1 MKKAEDILND
11 YKMVD
16 IQEDDI
22 LETIL
27 QSKKI
32 LRQAPIQKHDTS
44 TIRQMKLIMHYHFP
58 KLFILQA
65 LLTII
70 ILSMSLSVLSRDY
83 GKLYLILIIGS
94 VLFSMISTVEIIRNR
109 MNDMWETER
118 VCTIRIEKIIAY
130 KLFVLSMTTFISIC
144 FIAMILSITHQ
155 DISLFKIFATSL
167 LPYMIITTCIIQL
180 KDHLETIQGILIV
193 YVGMTMFF
201 VIIYLNQYFI
211 FYQSQSIFIFSF
223 IICMLLNI
231 WKLKPK
237 ES

>member
-1 MKKAEDILND
+1 MKTKDILDD
-11 YKMVD
+11 YMMVD
-16 IQEDDI
+16 IPKDDI
-22 LETIL
+22 NETIL

-32 LRQAPIQKHDTS
+32 LRQAPIQKHETN

-65 LLTII
+65 ILTVI
-70 ILSMSLSVLSRDY
+70 ILSMSLSVLSEDY
-83 GKLYLILIIGS
+83 GKLYFILIIGS
-94 VLFSMISTVEIIRNR
+94 VLFSMISAVEIIRNR

-130 KLFVLSMTTFISIC
+130 KLFVLSITTFISIC
-144 FIAMILSITHQ
+144 LIAMILSLTHQ
-155 DISLFKIFATSL
+155 NISIFKIFATSL

-201 VIIYLNQYFI
+201 VLIYLNQYFI

>member
-1 MKKAEDILND
+1 MKKTEDILDD
-11 YKMVD
+11 YQIVD
-16 IQEDDI
+16 IQEEDI
-22 LETIL
+22 YETIL

-32 LRQAPIQKHDTS
+32 LRQAPIQKQETS

-58 KLFILQA
+58 KLFILQV

-70 ILSMSLSVLSRDY
+70 ILSMSLSILSSDY
-83 GKLYLILIIGS
+83 GKLYFILIIGS

-118 VCTIRIEKIIAY
+118 VCAIRIEKIIAY
-130 KLFVLSMTTFISIC
+130 KLCILSMTTFISIC
-144 FIAMILSITHQ
+144 FIAMTLFITHQ
-155 DISLFKIFATSL
+155 NISLFKIFATSL

-180 KDHLETIQGILIV
+180 KDHLETLQGILIV

-201 VIIYLNQYFI
+201 VLIYLNQHFI
-211 FYQSQSIFIFSF
+211 FYQSQPIFIFSF
-223 IICMLLNI
+223 TICMLLNI

-237 ES
+237 ER

>member
-1 MKKAEDILND
+1 MKTKDILDD
-11 YKMVD
+11 YMMAD
-16 IQEDDI
+16 IPKDDI
-22 LETIL
+22 NETIL

-32 LRQAPIQKHDTS
+32 LRQAPIQKHETN

-65 LLTII
+65 ILTVI
-70 ILSMSLSVLSRDY
+70 ILSMSLSVLSEDY
-83 GKLYLILIIGS
+83 GKLYFILIIGS
-94 VLFSMISTVEIIRNR
+94 VLFSMISAVEIIRNR

-130 KLFVLSMTTFISIC
+130 KLFVLSITTFISIC
-144 FIAMILSITHQ
+144 LIAMILSLTHQ
-155 DISLFKIFATSL
+155 NISIFKIFATSL

-201 VIIYLNQYFI
+201 VLIYLNQYFI

>member
-1 MKKAEDILND
+1 MKTKDILDD
-11 YKMVD
+11 YMMVD
-16 IQEDDI
+16 ILKDDI
-22 LETIL
+22 NETIL

-32 LRQAPIQKHDTS
+32 LRQAPIQKHETN

-65 LLTII
+65 ILTVI
-70 ILSMSLSVLSRDY
+70 ILSMSLSVLSEDY
-83 GKLYLILIIGS
+83 GKLYFILIIGS

-130 KLFVLSMTTFISIC
+130 KLFILSITTFISIC
-144 FIAMILSITHQ
+144 LIAMILSLTHQ
-155 DISLFKIFATSL
+155 NISIFKIFATSL

-193 YVGMTMFF
+193 YVGMTMLF
-201 VIIYLNQYFI
+201 VLIYLNQYFI

>member
-1 MKKAEDILND
+1 MKTKDILDD
-11 YKMVD
+11 YMMVD
-16 IQEDDI
+16 IPKDDI
-22 LETIL
+22 NETIL

-32 LRQAPIQKHDTS
+32 LRQAPIQKHETN

-65 LLTII
+65 ILTVI
-70 ILSMSLSVLSRDY
+70 ILSMSLSVLSEDY
-83 GKLYLILIIGS
+83 GKLYFILIIGS

-130 KLFVLSMTTFISIC
+130 KLFVLSITTFISIC
-144 FIAMILSITHQ
+144 LIAMILSLTHQ
-155 DISLFKIFATSL
+155 NISIFKIFATSL

-180 KDHLETIQGILIV
+180 KDHLESLQSILIV

-201 VIIYLNQYFI
+201 VLIYLNQYFI

>member
-1 MKKAEDILND
+1 MKTKDILDD
-11 YKMVD
+11 YMMVD
-16 IQEDDI
+16 IPKDDI
-22 LETIL
+22 NETIL

-32 LRQAPIQKHDTS
+32 LRQAPIQKHETN

-65 LLTII
+65 ILTVII
-70 ILSMSLSVLSRDY
+70 PSMSLSVLSEDY
-83 GKLYLILIIGS
+83 GKLYFILIIGS
-94 VLFSMISTVEIIRNR
+94 VLFSMISAVEIIRNR

-130 KLFVLSMTTFISIC
+130 KLFVLSITTFISIC
-144 FIAMILSITHQ
+144 LIAMILSLTHQ
-155 DISLFKIFATSL
+155 NISIFKIFATSL

-201 VIIYLNQYFI
+201 VLI
-211 FYQSQSIFIFSF
+211 
-223 IICMLLNI
+223 
-231 WKLKPK
+231 
-237 ES
+237 

>member
-1 MKKAEDILND
+1 MKTKDILDD
-11 YKMVD
+11 YMMVD
-16 IQEDDI
+16 IPKDDI
-22 LETIL
+22 NETIL

-32 LRQAPIQKHDTS
+32 LRQAPIQKHETN
-44 TIRQMKLIMHYHFP
+44 TIRQMKLIMHYHFQ

-65 LLTII
+65 ILTVI
-70 ILSMSLSVLSRDY
+70 ILSMSLSVLSEDY
-83 GKLYLILIIGS
+83 GKLYFILIIGS
-94 VLFSMISTVEIIRNR
+94 VLFSMISAVEIIRNR

-130 KLFVLSMTTFISIC
+130 KLFVLSITTFISIC
-144 FIAMILSITHQ
+144 LIAMILSLTHQ
-155 DISLFKIFATSL
+155 NISIFKIFATSL

-201 VIIYLNQYFI
+201 VLIYLNQYFI

>member
-1 MKKAEDILND
+1 MKTKDILDD
-11 YKMVD
+11 YMMVD
-16 IQEDDI
+16 IPKDDI
-22 LETIL
+22 NETIL

-32 LRQAPIQKHDTS
+32 LRQAPIQKHETN
-44 TIRQMKLIMHYHFP
+44 TIRQMKLIMYYHFP

-65 LLTII
+65 ILTVI
-70 ILSMSLSVLSRDY
+70 ILSMSLSVLSEDY
-83 GKLYLILIIGS
+83 GKLYFILIIGS

-130 KLFVLSMTTFISIC
+130 KLFVLSITTFISIC
-144 FIAMILSITHQ
+144 LIAMILSLTHQ
-155 DISLFKIFATSL
+155 NISIFKIFATSL

-180 KDHLETIQGILIV
+180 KDHLESLQSILIV

-201 VIIYLNQYFI
+201 VLIYLNQYFI